1 MAALLKDD
9 CEDGNV
15 VHAIDKAAKHLS
27 YDSIKELQPTR
38 SQTSTEHPLCFGSKF
53 LHIFRVSVIFNP
65 HAIQITVFIPDEVE
79 AESAILHKCASAD
92 LFLI

>member
-1 MAALLKDD
+1 MTALLKDD
-9 CEDGNV
+9 CEYDYV

-38 SQTSTEHPLCFGSKF
+38 SQTSTEHPLCFGPKF
-53 LHIFRVSVIFNP
+53 LCIFGVSVIFNP

-79 AESAILHKCASAD
+79 AESAISHKCTSAD